1 MNQKGQALI
10 SILLV
15 MAMAVLVFSSA
26 LVSTSLSKTAGIS
39 TESDKILYS
48 AETGVEEALI
58 KLLRDPNYTGET
70 INNLGGVSVTVSVT
84 PTLNP
89 NEMLIRSGASSNDII
104 RTVEVLV
111 EFTDNIL
118 TITNWKQVP

>member
-10 SILLV
+10 SILLI
-15 MAMAVLVFSSA
+15 MSLAVLVVSSA

-39 TESDKILYS
+39 TESDRVLYS

-58 KLLRDPNYTGET
+58 KLLRDPNYQTDSFT
-70 INNLGGVSVTVSVT
+70 IDGVLVNIKIQIG
-84 PTLNP
+84 NP
-89 NEMLIRSGASSNDII
+89 NPNQVTIKSEALADNLK
-104 RTVEVLV
+104 RTVEVLATF
-111 EFTDNIL
+111 EDNIL

>member
-10 SILLV
+10 SILLI
-15 MAMAVLVFSSA
+15 MSLAVLVVSSA

-39 TESDKILYS
+39 TESDRVLYS

-58 KLLRDPNYTGET
+58 KLLRDPNYQTDSFT
-70 INNLGGVSVTVSVT
+70 FDGVLVNIRIE
-84 PTLNP
+84 NP
-89 NEMLIRSGASSNDII
+89 NPNQVTITSEALADNLK
-104 RTVEVLV
+104 RTVEVLATF
-111 EFTDNIL
+111 EDNIL